1 MQIGFSFSIWP
12 CTKGNCCWKRELS
25 RRDLGF
31 SDTCPLKLYSW
42 LQMLL
47 RTMKKY
53 QNLPVPL
60 RAYFQEHTD
69 QWNATESHRG
79 SRTHPTTNPTP
90 APNPT
95 TRCCTRPTRCHK
107 ARRTNSVPST
117 QTHDFVCWT
126 EQLEDSESLHI
137 TILLH
142 LLLFS

>member
-1 MQIGFSFSIWP
+1 MQIGFSFSIWL

-25 RRDLGF
+25 QRFGV
-31 SDTCPLKLYSW
+31 
-42 LQMLL
+42 L
-47 RTMKKY
+47 RHLPSETVQLTTEVAQDNEKY

-69 QWNATESHRG
+69 QWNATESHHQ

-126 EQLEDSESLHI
+126 EQLKDSESLHI
-137 TILLH
+137 TTLLH